1 MKDLSISFYVT
12 KVSERD
18 SPALETTVR
27 VEKLE
32 RGGRERSGQP
42 WMRGKRKHN
51 VWAMPG
57 KRAPRRGHGEE
68 RNDPGR
74 KADRS
79 QLPHRKRD
87 GKKQWGDPFPW
98 AWARHSLSPDPPP
111 AFVPWKALKA
121 LLSTGQET
129 NASSLGE
136 KLSCNEYRKQRQLFF
151 PPQMRAP
158 PGWDLG
164 TLATR

>member
-12 KVSERD
+12 KVSEWD

-42 WMRGKRKHN
+42 WMRGKRKQN

-57 KRAPRRGHGEE
+57 NRAPRRGHGEE

-79 QLPHRKRD
+79 QLPHRKHD
-87 GKKQWGDPFPW
+87 GKKRWWDPFPW

-111 AFVPWKALKA
+111 AFVPWRALKG
-121 LLSTGQET
+121 LLSTGQKQMP
-129 NASSLGE
+129 LLWE
-136 KLSCNEYRKQRQLFF
+136 KNYHAMNTENKDNYFFRPSCVHH
-151 PPQMRAP
+151 PA
-158 PGWDLG
+158 G
-164 TLATR
+164 T